1 MDDELNRLLAKYQ
14 EKGADGEPRLPSPGS
29 ETFHGLSAELLEEV
43 YPELKQIALR
53 VVGSRRDV
61 VTLQPTALVNEAF
74 LRLREGNRIATN
86 DRGHFFALAARIMRH
101 LLVDSERRRRLRD
114 GLSPSTIALASGSP
128 KAAPHS
134 AVDVLDL
141 DAALVELAA
150 RSERQA
156 RVVEMRYFGG
166 LEIEE
171 TAELLGVSH
180 ATVERDWTA
189 ARAWLGARLHRGER
203 R

>member
-1 MDDELNRLLAKYQ
+1 MDDELNRLLANYQ
-14 EKGADGEPRLPSPGS
+14 EKGSDGEPRPQNRGS

-74 LRLREGNRIATN
+74 LRLRDGNRIATN

-101 LLVDSERRRRLRD
+101 LLVDSERRRRHRD
-114 GLSPSTIALASGSP
+114 GLSPSTIALAGGTPQDASS
-128 KAAPHS
+128 S